1 MRLRK
6 MSNKISGISR
16 IIAAIVL
23 IIIIIVAGVL
33 LYVYYSPATTKPLTV
48 YALWSGTEQHNFEQ
62 VLGNFTQNTGID
74 VAYYGQTT
82 SDLLITVPQQLS
94 APPYDVDVIIAPWP
108 NWIKDNSAYLTPVT
122 DLVTTSQ
129 FPTNIIT
136 PVSMDGTLWAA
147 PFKLSGKPGFWY
159 RPSFFEANNLKVPTT
174 YDEFKNTLLPA
185 LQAVPGVEAAIASG
199 VDANG
204 LGWPLSDVTEAFI
217 IGLGGY
223 QLQLDLETGPSVRN
237 WTDPQVTAVFD
248 ELTGL
253 LEAGYFSTP
262 AEWTG
267 QIAKLWDGKYGLFF
281 EGNFVTAQP
290 EVQNKSD
297 IDFFPFPETN
307 GVSGAV
313 DYAVITKDAPHLDQA
328 KQLVQYLA
336 GADAQEILVRQGG
349 ALATNTG
356 VPASAYTASDK
367 KVVDFMGQAGI
378 TIVPDLDDTIGG
390 QWQTTFWDQLKLLW
404 TDPSTSTMNSV
415 LDALQAA
422 AIEQQGT

>member
-1 MRLRK
+1 
-6 MSNKISGISR
+6 MSNRLSGISR
-16 IIAAIVL
+16 TIAAIVL

-33 LYVYYSPATTKPLTV
+33 IYVYYASTQPTSNLTV
-48 YALWSGTEQHNFEQ
+48 YALWSGTEEYNFEQ
-62 VLGNFTQNTGID
+62 VLGNFTANTGIAVD
-74 VAYYGQTT
+74 YYGQTT
-82 SDLLITVPQQLS
+82 QDMLITVPQQLA
-94 APPYDVDVIIAPWP
+94 APPYDVDIVLVPWP
-108 NWIKDNSAYLTPVT
+108 NWISDNSAYLTPVT
-122 DLVTTSQ
+122 DLITASQ
-129 FPTNIIT
+129 FPTNIII
-136 PVSMDGTLWAA
+136 PVSTPATIWAA

-159 RPSFFEANNLKVPTT
+159 RPTFFEANNLNVPTT

-185 LQAVPGVEAAIASG
+185 IQAVPGVEAAIASG

-237 WTDPQVTAVFD
+237 WTDSQVTAVFD

-253 LEAGYFSTP
+253 LEDGYFSTP

-267 QIAKLWDGKYGLFF
+267 QIAKLWAGTYGLFF

-290 EVQNKSD
+290 QVENKSD
-297 IDFFPFPETN
+297 ITFFPFPQTN
-307 GVSGAV
+307 GVSGSV
-313 DYAVITKDAPHLDQA
+313 DYAVLTKDAPHMDQA
-328 KQLVQYLA
+328 KQLITYLA
-336 GADAQEILVRQGG
+336 SADAQEILVRQGG

-367 KVVDFMGQAGI
+367 KVVDFMGQAGV

-390 QWQTTFWDQLKLLW
+390 LWQTTFWDQLKLLW
-404 TDPSTSTMNSV
+404 TDPSTSTQAGV
-415 LDALQAA
+415 LDALQAQ
-422 AIEQQGT
+422 AITQQGT

>member
-1 MRLRK
+1 
-6 MSNKISGISR
+6 MSNRLSGISSTIAVV
-16 IIAAIVL
+16 IIV
-23 IIIIIVAGVL
+23 IIIIVAGVGA
-33 LYVYYSPATTKPLTV
+33 YVYYQSTQQQTSNLTV
-48 YALWSGTEQHNFEQ
+48 YALWSGTEQYNFEQ
-62 VLGNFTQNTGID
+62 VLGNFTENTGID
-74 VAYYGQTT
+74 VSYFGQTT
-82 SDLLITVPQQLS
+82 QDLLITVPQQLS
-94 APPYDVDVIIAPWP
+94 APPYDVDVIIVPWP
-108 NWIKDNSAYLTPVT
+108 YWIQDYSDYLTPVT
-122 DLVTTSQ
+122 DLVTASQ
-129 FPTNIIT
+129 FPTNIVQ
-136 PVSMDGTLWAA
+136 PVATDGTLWAA

-159 RPSFFEANNLKVPTT
+159 RPSFFEANNLSVPTT

-185 LQAVPGVEAAIASG
+185 IQAVPGVEAAIASG

-204 LGWPLSDVTEAFI
+204 LGWPLSDQTEAFI

-223 QLQLDLETGPSVRN
+223 QLQLELEMGPSMRN
-237 WTDPQVTAVFD
+237 WTDSQVTSVFD

-253 LEAGYFSTP
+253 LEAGYFSAP

-267 QIAKLWDGKYGLFF
+267 QIGKLWAGDYGLFF

-290 EVQNKSD
+290 QVEDIND
-297 IDFFPFPETN
+297 IDFFPFPETD
-307 GVSGAV
+307 GVVGAV
-313 DYAVITKDAPHLDQA
+313 DYAVITKEAPHMDQA
-328 KQLVQYLA
+328 RQLVQYLA

-356 VPASAYTASDK
+356 VPAAAYTASDK

>member
-1 MRLRK
+1 
-6 MSNKISGISR
+6 MSNRLSGISR
-16 IIAAIVL
+16 TIAAIVL
-23 IIIIIVAGVL
+23 VIIIVVAGVL
-33 LYVYYSPATTKPLTV
+33 VYVYYASTAPSSKLTV
-48 YALWSGTEQHNFEQ
+48 YALWSGTEQYNFEQ
-62 VLGNFTQNTGID
+62 VLGNFTENTGIE
-74 VAYYGQTT
+74 VSYFGQTT
-82 SDLLITVPQQLS
+82 QDMLITVSQQIA
-94 APPYDVDVIIAPWP
+94 APPYDVDVLIVPWP
-108 NWIKDNSAYLTPVT
+108 NWISDNSAHLTPVT
-122 DLVTTSQ
+122 DLVTESQ
-129 FPTNIIT
+129 FPSNIISA
-136 PVSMDGTLWAA
+136 VKSGGTLWAA
-147 PFKLSGKPGFWY
+147 PFKLSGKPGFWF

-174 YDEFKNTLLPA
+174 YAEFKNTLLPA
-185 LQAVPGVEAAIASG
+185 IQAVPGVEAAIASG

-223 QLQLDLETGPSVRN
+223 QLQLDLETGPSARN
-237 WTDPQVTAVFD
+237 WTDPQVVSVFD
-248 ELTGL
+248 DLTGL

-267 QIAKLWDGKYGLFF
+267 QIAKLWEGKYGLFF

-290 EVQNKSD
+290 QVLNQSD

-307 GVSGAV
+307 GVSGSV

-356 VPASAYTASDK
+356 VPASAYSKTDK
-367 KVVDFMGQAGI
+367 EVVDFMGQAGI

-404 TDPSTSTMNSV
+404 TDPSTSTMNGV

>member
-1 MRLRK
+1 
-6 MSNKISGISR
+6 MSNGISKTVVA
-16 IIAAIVL
+16 IILVIV
-23 IIIIIVAGVL
+23 IVIAGVGGYL
-33 LYVYYSPATTKPLTV
+33 IYTSMSPTSKLTV
-48 YALWSGTEQHNFEQ
+48 YALWSGSEQYNFEQ
-62 VLGNFTQNTGID
+62 VLGNFTENTGID
-74 VAYYGQTT
+74 VAYFGQTT
-82 SDLLITVPQQLS
+82 SDLLITVPQQLA
-94 APPYDVDVIIAPWP
+94 APPYDVDIIIAPWP
-108 NWIKDNSAYLTPVT
+108 NWILENSPYLTPVT
-122 DLVTTSQ
+122 DLVTVSQ
-129 FPTNIIT
+129 FPTNILQA
-136 PVSMDGTLWAA
+136 VSEPGTLWAA

-159 RPSFFEANNLKVPTT
+159 RPSFFEANNLNVPTT

-185 LQAVPGVEAAIASG
+185 IQAVPGVEAAIASG

-223 QLQLDLETGPSVRN
+223 QLQLDLEKGPSVRN
-237 WTDPQVTAVFD
+237 WTDSQVTSVFD

-267 QIAKLWDGKYGLFF
+267 QIGKLWAGKYGLFF
-281 EGNFVTAQP
+281 EGNFVTAQTQV
-290 EVQNKSD
+290 ENKSD

-307 GVSGAV
+307 GVSGSV
-313 DYAVITKDAPHLDQA
+313 DYVVLTKNAPHMDQA

-356 VPASAYTASDK
+356 VPASAYAKTDK
-367 KVVDFMGQAGI
+367 EVVDFMGVTGI

-415 LDALQAA
+415 LDALQSA
-422 AIEQQGT
+422 AITQQGT

>member
-1 MRLRK
+1 

-16 IIAAIVL
+16 TIAAIVL
-23 IIIIIVAGVL
+23 VIIIVVAGVI
-33 LYVYYSPATTKPLTV
+33 VYAYYASTQPQPTLTV
-48 YALWSGTEQHNFEQ
+48 YALWSGSEQYNFEQ
-62 VLGNFTQNTGID
+62 VLGNFTENTGIN
-74 VAYYGQTT
+74 VTYVSQTT
-82 SDLLITVPQQLS
+82 QNMLITVPQELS

-108 NWIKDNSAYLTPVT
+108 DWIKGNSAYLTPVT
-122 DLVTTSQ
+122 DLVTASQ
-129 FPTNIIT
+129 FPTNIIQ
-136 PVSMDGTLWAA
+136 PVATDGTLWAT

-159 RPSFFEANNLKVPTT
+159 RPSFFEANGLSVPTT

-185 LQAVPGVEAAIASG
+185 IQAVPGVEAAIASG
-199 VDANG
+199 VDAQG
-204 LGWPLSDVTEAFI
+204 LGWPLSDVTEAWI
-217 IGLGGY
+217 IGRGGY

-237 WTDPQVTAVFD
+237 WTDPQVTSVFD

-253 LEAGYFSTP
+253 LEAGYFSAP

-267 QIAKLWDGKYGLFF
+267 QIGKLWAGKYGLFF

-290 EVQNKSD
+290 QVENQSD
-297 IDFFPFPETN
+297 IDFFPFPGTN
-307 GVSGAV
+307 GVSGSV
-313 DYAVITKDAPHLDQA
+313 DYAVLTKDAPHLNQA
-328 KQLVQYLA
+328 KQLIQYLA

-356 VPASAYTASDK
+356 VPAAAYSTTDK

-390 QWQTTFWDQLKLLW
+390 EWQQTFWDQLKLLW

-415 LDALQAA
+415 LNNLQQAA
-422 AIEQQGT
+422 ITQQGT

>member
-1 MRLRK
+1 
-6 MSNKISGISR
+6 MSNRLSGISR
-16 IIAAIVL
+16 TIAAIVL
-23 IIIIIVAGVL
+23 IIIIVVAGVL
-33 LYVYYSPATTKPLTV
+33 IYVYYASTQPTSKLTV
-48 YALWSGTEQHNFEQ
+48 YALWSGTEQYNFEQ
-62 VLGNFTQNTGID
+62 VLGNFTADTGID
-74 VAYYGQTT
+74 VDYYGQTT
-82 SDLLITVPQQLS
+82 QDMLITVPQQLA
-94 APPYDVDVIIAPWP
+94 APPYDVDVMIVPWP
-108 NWIKDNSAYLTPVT
+108 YWISDNSAHLTPVT
-122 DLVTTSQ
+122 DLITVSQ
-129 FPTNIIT
+129 FPTNIIL
-136 PVSMDGTLWAA
+136 PVSTPATIWAA

-159 RPSFFEANNLKVPTT
+159 RPSFFEANNLNVPTT

-185 LQAVPGVEAAIASG
+185 IQAVPGVEAAIASG

-217 IGLGGY
+217 MGLGGY

-237 WTDPQVTAVFD
+237 WTDSQVTAVFD

-253 LEAGYFSTP
+253 LEDGYFSTP

-267 QIAKLWDGKYGLFF
+267 QIGKLWDGKYGLFF
-281 EGNFVTAQP
+281 EGNFVTAQSQ
-290 EVQNKSD
+290 VQDIND
-297 IDFFPFPETN
+297 IDFFPFPETT

-313 DYAVITKDAPHLDQA
+313 DYIVLAKEAPHMDQA
-328 KQLVQYLA
+328 QQLITYLA

-349 ALATNTG
+349 ALATNKG

-367 KVVDFMGQAGI
+367 KVVDFMGEAGI

-404 TDPSTSTMNSV
+404 TDPSASTQTSV
-415 LDALQAA
+415 LDALQAQ